1 MGSEYSSF
9 FIFLSLSL
17 FLEMR
22 VVLLVLVYV
31 TSNTGGKETW
41 QRNVEVSFLRPSV
54 WPFVNA
60 DF

>member
-1 MGSEYSSF
+1 MSTAVFLYF
-9 FIFLSLSL
+9 FLSL

-22 VVLLVLVYV
+22 VLLVLVYV